1 MLLQDRQD
9 SSRSSPPLRNKF
21 LIEQNHQI
29 VKSESMALSA
39 AHAAAL
45 LETQRQIETMIDGLE
60 CPEPLPR
67 RARRRRW
74 RRDLCGFRAAEA
86 IGLTPKILQ
95 GECTEPAVADFATV
109 STPLPRRAVRA
120 EILNYTKQGRTFHHC
135 LETTRVRDASDG
147 VDYFCTESFERDTPP
162 PTARGLRPG
171 GDRLE
176 TCCALAVTAPL
187 PRVVAKRLADAAV
200 SRLEAAA
207 TRQRADRRHWAGA
220 ALRVARGGFV
230 GRRRARDPAPR
241 RRAALLR
248 RARRRA
254 RPRARAAATPASP
267 PPAPRAAA
275 RPSPLGERALVAF
288 CVDVLGAPRNA
299 VAAGGHDG
307 WLRTGNSLLAR
318 RAPRRPGALAAVAP
332 TARGARLLAAVFDL
346 AARADASPALA
357 RAAADVATG
366 RGGLAA
372 TPWSGP
378 RSRKLRAGGTVEATA
393 QRQEEDDDDDSDD
406 EPRTATSTTLN
417 KVVLLDAAAARRR
430 RATVPSRR
438 RATGPAPP
446 TSRGSRSPSRPS
458 SSPTRP
464 TTTLAAAA
472 AFGAASSRGPR
483 ARSRVAFGHQPTLV
497 SAVVD
502 AVAFGRRGAA
512 VDGLWRLAAT
522 RNDEAALSLFC
533 VAYSQR
539 LLTMDDETLLAQGTG
554 TIAAVVAKLRD
565 FLYETLWVGQVLQAQ
580 EPAACGRLLLVA
592 AAARLLSHLRD
603 RVGRAPGLDGDDLWR
618 WRDVRLSERLAE
630 DSAAPRGLVLAA
642 VPFVVPFVQRVAL
655 FQALVDG
662 DRRAH
667 QSDAAA
673 ALAAI
678 RPLGVR
684 AKVRRD
690 ALFDD
695 SMAALADLPA
705 DQLNATDGA
714 LYAGGGARD
723 ASTLRKYE
731 FCGRVI
737 AKALERP
744 RGARARFFLNK
755 ALGKYNYFDDLRSLD
770 AGLYAQLSRLKNLD
784 DADLAALD
792 LRFEVTSSRT
802 TASTSRRGGLGRS
815 SGLRAVVPE
824 RWLKMFDAEELQTL
838 VSGDDRPLDVEDWRA
853 HAHYGGGYHPSQPII
868 AWFWEVV
875 AEFSAEDRAG
885 LLRFI
890 TSCSRPPLLGFK
902 CLNPLISIHKVQI
915 ASDEERLPTAGTCMN
930 LLKLPNYSSK
940 AALKEKLLYS
950 IRNAHG
956 FELS

>member
-1 MLLQDRQD
+1 MFDGSDR
-9 SSRSSPPLRNKF
+9 SK
-21 LIEQNHQI
+21 
-29 VKSESMALSA
+29 
-39 AHAAAL
+39 
-45 LETQRQIETMIDGLE
+45 RQIRLGGRKTDSNSAEL
-60 CPEPLPR
+60 LR
-67 RARRRRW
+67 RARVEREARAAEKRRQASALRLAAWYRGRRAAKRW
-74 RRDLCGFRAAEA
+74 RRGLRA
-86 IGLTPKILQ
+86 TWDKN
-95 GECTEPAVADFATV
+95 VADLGAIQAVFAAKGAAFAAPPATALAL
-109 STPLPRRAVRA
+109 TRAFLA
-120 EILNYTKQGRTFHHC
+120 FHSD
-135 LETTRVRDASDG
+135 RD
-147 VDYFCTESFERDTPP
+147 
-162 PTARGLRPG
+162 

-176 TCCALAVTAPL
+176 TCCALA
-187 PRVVAKRLADAAV
+187 
-200 SRLEAAA
+200 
-207 TRQRADRRHWAGA
+207 AGA
-220 ALRVARGGFV
+220 LRG
-230 GRRRARDPAPR
+230 D
-241 RRAALLR
+241 RAAR
-248 RARRRA
+248 R
-254 RPRARAAATPASP
+254 
-267 PPAPRAAA
+267 
-275 RPSPLGERALVAF
+275 
-288 CVDVLGAPRNA
+288 
-299 VAAGGHDG
+299 
-307 WLRTGNSLLAR
+307 
-318 RAPRRPGALAAVAP
+318 VAP

-346 AARADASPALA
+346 AARADASPAL
-357 RAAADVATG
+357 RAPQP
-366 RGGLAA
+366 
-372 TPWSGP
+372 TPRRRQGGP
-378 RSRKLRAGGTVEATA
+378 RRDAVERSEEPGKLGAGGTVEATA

-417 KVVLLDAAAARRR
+417 KVVLLDAAVAAAVDARDRSFAPTGDRSCAADVARLAKPFAARLF
-430 RATVPSRR
+430 AD
-438 RATGPAPP
+438 AADDDA
-446 TSRGSRSPSRPS
+446 
-458 SSPTRP
+458 
-464 TTTLAAAA
+464 LAAAA
-472 AFGAASSRGPR
+472 AFGAAVIAR
-483 ARSRVAFGHQPTLV
+483 AGRAPRSRVAFGHQPTLV

-630 DSAAPRGLVLAA
+630 DSAAPRPDSSDDDDDAMDVDAQALPWASNNGRRRRQPMDVDGPPAAAADDGAALSREPRVAQVLAA

-705 DQLNATDGA
+705 DQLKSRVQITFVNEAGHEEAGIDGGGVFKEFLDELSKAAFDPERGGLFRSATDGA

-737 AKALERP
+737 AKALYERVLVEP
-744 RGARARFFLNK
+744 RFARFFLNK

-792 LRFEVTSSRT
+792 LRFEVTSVDARGRPGDVPLAPGGRD
-802 TASTSRRGGLGRS
+802 TAVDASNRARYVQLVAHHRLNVETRRPSAAFLR
-815 SGLRAVVPE
+815 GLRAVVPA